1 MKDSTYLKTISKS
14 EIDQLKSCEN
24 KLVTGVRMAKR
35 GKYPQAILIKFHLLQ
50 DESATARRWQS
61 RREGEWL
68 TE

>member
-1 MKDSTYLKTISKS
+1 LKDRAYLKSISKS
-14 EIDQLKSCEN
+14 EVDQLKSCEN

-50 DESATARRWQS
+50 GERASARRWQG